1 MLRDHARARA
11 AREARTRLSG
21 PPGCSRQRKRLLPP
35 IARTFRMTAR
45 PPLGLSGVTGAAP
58 EAGVAGIRIS
68 WTVYSLGLFF
78 VGPSEFSYPRSIFL
92 HSSLL

>member
-21 PPGCSRQRKRLLPP
+21 PPGCSRQGLLPP

-58 EAGVAGIRIS
+58 EAGVAGIRIL
-68 WTVYSLGLFF
+68 WTVYSLGLF
-78 VGPSEFSYPRSIFL
+78 L
-92 HSSLL
+92 